1 MVSLSPYT
9 NVLGRR
15 LAAHLLRRTTYHYTL
30 KQVKAFERMPPAEAL
45 KHLLIPVQLTMPEP
59 WSLDT
64 NQPLISDGGG
74 KDSLVTQQELVM
86 AWWTGEAQKDATI
99 THRMISFLHTAFTAR
114 IDGARSPKVRY
125 DHLSLLRYYALGNF
139 KTLAKKMTTDVCM
152 LFFLDN
158 CANTKDQPNENW
170 AREFLELFT
179 IGKGEQLGI
188 TNYTH
193 YTEHDIRQAAR
204 VFTGFYNGTI
214 NSLTRG
220 QFLDPETGIYR
231 GGAYINKHDMGDKTF
246 SHAFQNTKIKGAQT
260 SADMWRELDDF
271 INMVFAQPATAKFLS
286 RRLYRFFVRDTITAE
301 IETDIITPLANTL
314 LANDYELKPALEKLL
329 SSKHFYDADDGN
341 PNNETIGALVKSP
354 MELML
359 QAVSVFEP
367 NTPNI
372 KNNNEIYYQTYWHA
386 MQKFFIPASMPRFL
400 PESVAGFPAYHQQP
414 GYSQL
419 WFNSSTLIARY
430 QLPELLLTHER
441 FSKKFTRGGIKID
454 IVGFVRYSG
463 HFPHPE
469 IADSLVQTCIDYFL
483 PEAVPEKR
491 FQYFR
496 EALLNG
502 LSDTNWK
509 FEWNNYLQSGDASAV
524 YSALHNF
531 IITLMASPEY
541 QLF

>member
-1 MVSLSPYT
+1 MATLSPYT

-15 LAAHLLRRTTYHYTL
+15 LASHLLRRTTYHYTL
-30 KQVKAFERMPPAEAL
+30 KRVKALERMTPAEAL
-45 KHLLIPVQLTMPEP
+45 KYLLVPAKLTMNEP
-59 WSLDT
+59 NSLDT
-64 NQPLISDGGG
+64 NVSLISSTSS
-74 KDSLVTQQELVM
+74 DSLETQQELVM
-86 AWWTGEAQKDATI
+86 AWWTGEAQKDVTI
-99 THRMISFLHTAFTAR
+99 THRMTTFLHRAFTAR
-114 IDGARSPKVRY
+114 IDAARSPRVRY
-125 DHLSLLRYYALGNF
+125 DHLSLLRYFTLGNF
-139 KTLAKKMTTDVCM
+139 KLLAKKMTTDVCM
-152 LFFLDN
+152 MFFLDN
-158 CANTKDQPNENW
+158 YANTEDQPNENW

-179 IGKGEQLGI
+179 IGKGEQL
-188 TNYTH
+188 TTTDYTH

-204 VFTGFYNGTI
+204 VFTGFYNGTA

-231 GGAYINKHDMGDKTF
+231 GTTYIGRHDKEDKTF
-246 SHAFQNTKIKGAQT
+246 SAAFQNTTIRGAQT
-260 SADMWRELDDF
+260 SEDMWRELDDF
-271 INMVFAQPATAKFLS
+271 INMIFAQPTTAKYLS
-286 RRLYRFFVRDTITAE
+286 RRLYRFFVRDHMNE
-301 IETDIITPLANTL
+301 EVEKGIITPLANTL

-341 PNNETIGALVKSP
+341 PNNEIIGALVKSP
-354 MELML
+354 MELMF

-367 NTPNI
+367 VVPHI
-372 KNNNEIYYQTYWHA
+372 RNNNEIHYQTYWHA
-386 MQKFFIPASMPRFL
+386 MQPFFISAGMPRFL
-400 PESVAGFPAYHQQP
+400 PETVAGFPAYFQSP
-414 GYSQL
+414 GYSRL
-419 WFNSSTLIARY
+419 WFNASTMLARY

-454 IVGFVRYSG
+454 VVGFVRYSG

-469 IADSLVQTCIDYFL
+469 VADALVQTFIDYFL
-483 PEAVPEKR
+483 PEAVTEKR

-524 YSALHNF
+524 RIALDNF
-531 IITLMASPEY
+531 VITLMASPEY